1 MKVVKSKEFNDEIAQ
16 GVVLVDFFANWC
28 QPCKALNTV
37 LEELEKEMGDKIKII
52 KVDIDKTMDLAQK
65 NRVITL
71 PTMIIFKDGEAVETM
86 IGFNPKDKI
95 EAQLA
100 MYL

>member
-28 QPCKALNTV
+28 EPCKALNIV

-71 PTMIIFKDGEAVETM
+71 PTIIIFKDGEAVETM
-86 IGFNPKDKI
+86 VGFNPKDKI
-95 EAQLA
+95 EAQLEV
-100 MYL
+100 YF

>member
-1 MKVVKSKEFNDEIAQ
+1 MKVVKSKEFNEEIAQ

-28 QPCKALNTV
+28 EPCKALNIV
-37 LEELEKEMGDKIKII
+37 LEELEKEMAEEIKII

-71 PTMIIFKDGEAVETM
+71 PTMIVFKDGEPVETM

-95 EAQLA
+95 KAQLA
-100 MYL
+100 MHL

>member
-28 QPCKALNTV
+28 EPCKALNIV
-37 LEELEKEMGDKIKII
+37 LEELEKEMGDKVKII

-71 PTMIIFKDGEAVETM
+71 PTMIIFKDGEAVEIM
-86 IGFNPKDKI
+86 VGFNPKDKI
-95 EAQLA
+95 AAQLA
-100 MYL
+100 MHL

>member
-1 MKVVKSKEFNDEIAQ
+1 MKIVKSKEFNDEIAQ

-100 MYL
+100 MHL